1 MSVTIEDIRAL
12 QGDLTKT
19 NGLLVEVRELL
30 YEMIKHSNEA
40 QERADQEWERIRQK
54 QEKARQE
61 REKARQDFD
70 SEIRA
75 SRQEFDR
82 QMTIAVAERKRM
94 NKFQENLAHKLGTLV
109 EDFVAPDMYR
119 ILHLVS
125 DYPLEDISDVYVRQ
139 KRRLPHDKGQHLE
152 IDAYVECDDLVLINE
167 TNETMKISYIDHFL
181 NNQLARFKEFFPEY
195 RDYKLW
201 GCISSFRL
209 EPSLVKYANRQGII
223 TLALSDGLMQIQDAP
238 DFKPKTF

>member
-12 QGDLTKT
+12 RGDLTKT
-19 NGLLVEVRELL
+19 NGSLAEARELL
-30 YEMIKHSNEA
+30 YEMTKRSNE
-40 QERADQEWERIRQK
+40 R
-54 QEKARQE
+54 QEKANQEWGRIRQE
-61 REKARQDFD
+61 REKHYQEQEKTRQDFD
-70 SEIRA
+70 RETA
-75 SRQEFDR
+75 
-82 QMTIAVAERKRM
+82 IAVAGRKRL

-109 EDFVAPDMYR
+109 EGFVAPDMYR

-125 DYPLEDISDVYVRQ
+125 DCPLEDISEVYVRQ

-223 TLALSDGLMQIQDAP
+223 TLALSDGLMQIQDAS